1 MRVIVPPT
9 KNDDITARQ
18 ETHKRQ
24 RKPAVIILNSAIS
37 VLVLV
42 TGYYSYAF
50 ISNKYFAAP
59 PPSPDSL
66 RTTVTRTIQ
75 LDVINGCGA
84 KNIGA
89 KFTEYLRAHG
99 FDVVEVKNYKSS
111 HIPTTL
117 VVDRVGDL
125 DAARRVAAALGVD
138 SQNIVQQLNRDYFVD
153 VSVILGEDYASLP
166 HSN

>member
-1 MRVIVPPT
+1 MRVTVPPT
-9 KNDDITARQ
+9 KKDNITVRQ
-18 ETHKRQ
+18 EARERK
-24 RKPAVIILNSAIS
+24 RKPAVFILNTAIS

-50 ISNKYFAAP
+50 ISNKYFAVA

-66 RTTVTRTIQ
+66 RTTVARTIQ

-84 KNIGA
+84 RNVGS

-111 HIPTTL
+111 HIPNTL

-138 SQNIVQQLNRDYFVD
+138 SQNVVQQLNRDYFVD
-153 VSVILGEDYASLP
+153 VSVILGDDYASLP
-166 HSN
+166 HPN